1 MPLDDHAK
9 DKLLRLLKERYDAKT
24 NTITLVA
31 ERCPMKA
38 QNKDY
43 ATYLL
48 NVLVSESWV
57 KSFRKLLPFEVSQ
70 LEPFYVTEKGTLGEQ

>member
-1 MPLDDHAK
+1 
-9 DKLLRLLKERYDAKT
+9 
-24 NTITLVA
+24 
-31 ERCPMKA
+31 MKA